1 MLVTEPRTTRFT
13 VLATAVPAVAVGVL
27 YELYLGH
34 RHDYVG
40 HFAAGYGGTLSA
52 MLVTFGMLSKERFSR
67 WGTLGIVPMCFACI
81 LLGGIAEATAFRV
94 ARFDEIDFCNQ
105 SIGAVL
111 AGTAAM
117 AFTGDAKP
125 SDKALST
132 GIIVG
137 IVFLSVGACFAVA

>member
-1 MLVTEPRTTRFT
+1 MLF
-13 VLATAVPAVAVGVL
+13 
-27 YELYLGH
+27 ELYLGH

-40 HFAAGYGGTLSA
+40 HFAAGYGGTLA
-52 MLVTFGMLSKERFSR
+52 AMMLVFGMLSKERFSR
-67 WGTLGIVPMCFACI
+67 WGTWAVVPMCLACI

-94 ARFDEIDFCNQ
+94 AKFDEIDFCNQ

-111 AGTAAM
+111 AAIAAL
-117 AFTGDAKP
+117 AFVGHTQP
-125 SDKALST
+125 SDKTLST

>member
-1 MLVTEPRTTRFT
+1 MTEPRTTTFT
-13 VLATAVPAVAVGVL
+13 VLVTAVPAVAAGVL

-52 MLVTFGMLSKERFSR
+52 MMVVFGMLSKERFAR
-67 WGTLGIVPMCFACI
+67 WSTWGVVPMCLACI

-94 ARFDEIDFCNQ
+94 AKFDEIDFCNQ

-111 AGTAAM
+111 AGISALAVVGRTQPA
-117 AFTGDAKP
+117 
-125 SDKALST
+125 DKTLST

-137 IVFLSVGACFAVA
+137 IIFLSVGACFAVA